1 MKDLTLLGGA
11 LWTAGE
17 SWVAVERQILA
28 AGCASIAAGRG
39 RAGDQDLAS
48 RAS

>member
-17 SWVAVERQILA
+17 AWVAVERQTIGLQ
-28 AGCASIAAGRG
+28 S
-39 RAGDQDLAS
+39 
-48 RAS
+48 